1 MKYKAKLL
9 RKRSDLSKDSVDLD
23 GSLVTLESRRK
34 HRCVWI
40 RNQYIKRRIQMDFGR
55 RQRKLTRLSRHDS
68 QKYDGSV
75 EVLPVSAIAFRDL
88 LKKKKPMPGFP
99 SKPYTG
105 IPTLRQWMEKA
116 VFAYRE
122 DHLDSILRGLQR
134 LYDGIRCW
142 SDDKSR
148 GKVHFSRREIE
159 ALLQYSHDKY
169 RNVSEISR
177 QNDQGTTG

>member
-1 MKYKAKLL
+1 MKDKAKLL

-99 SKPYTG
+99 SKSYTG